1 MSSDH
6 NNNPMYWLRRVQLA
20 TRHALDDEISCHGLT
35 GIQMEVLMRLWR
47 HDGLEQRELQEMLGV
62 TSATLTG
69 ILDGMVER
77 ELVARRLSHEDA
89 RVKQIWLTERGNDL
103 QQGIGSAFANVE
115 ARLLRGFS
123 RTEVALLNDWLHRL
137 AANMGAGGEHCN

>member
-1 MSSDH
+1 MH
-6 NNNPMYWLRRVQLA
+6 NNHDDNPMYWLRRIQLA
-20 TRHALDDEISCHGLT
+20 TRHALDGEFSCHGMT

-77 ELVARRLSHEDA
+77 EVVERRLSPEDA
-89 RVKQIWLTERGNDL
+89 RVKQIWLTERGREL
-103 QQGIGSAFANVE
+103 QQNMGSAFESVE

-123 RTEVALLNDWLHRL
+123 RAEVALLNDWLRRL
-137 AANMGAGGEHCN
+137 ATNMGAAGEHCD